1 MSNYS
6 IVFTIIILSVIAY
19 IVSNA
24 KITTVSSAGSGGVS
38 GNAEAIPV
46 DHNST
51 EGQIYDRFFSSIVYI
66 HSLYNLSVPI
76 ALILAVIQ
84 RESNLLFK
92 TKQNKDVLGD
102 DGHSIG
108 YMQVSLPAIKDV
120 NQNRNTDFV
129 FNDLYNETKNLTIGS
144 LYLDL
149 CYQSA
154 LNDSPNEPLRIALKK
169 YNGGRDE
176 TITSRNSMA
185 DVYSQKTISF
195 YNKYVE
201 IT

>member
-6 IVFTIIILSVIAY
+6 IFATIIILSIIAY
-19 IVSNA
+19 VVSNT
-24 KITTVSSAGSGGVS
+24 KISTVK
-38 GNAEAIPV
+38 GNAEIIPV
-46 DHNST
+46 DYNST
-51 EGQIYDRFFSSIVYI
+51 EGQIYNRFFSSIVYI
-66 HSLYNLSVPI
+66 HSQYNLMVPI

-102 DGHSIG
+102 DGYSIG

-120 NQNRNTDFV
+120 NKNLNFNFT
-129 FNDLYNETKNLTIGS
+129 FNDLYNEEKNLTIGS

-149 CYQSA
+149 CYRTA

-176 TITSRNSMA
+176 TSTSINSMA
-185 DVYSQKTISF
+185 DVYSQKTIEF
-195 YNKYVE
+195 YNKFKE

>member
-1 MSNYS
+1 MKKMSNYS

-24 KITTVSSAGSGGVS
+24 KITTVPSNVS

-129 FNDLYNETKNLTIGS
+129 FNDLYNESKNLTIGS

-149 CYQSA
+149 CYQTA
-154 LNDSPNEPLRIALKK
+154 INDSPNEPLRIALKK

-176 TITSRNSMA
+176 TSTSKNSMA

-195 YNKYVE
+195 YNKYAE